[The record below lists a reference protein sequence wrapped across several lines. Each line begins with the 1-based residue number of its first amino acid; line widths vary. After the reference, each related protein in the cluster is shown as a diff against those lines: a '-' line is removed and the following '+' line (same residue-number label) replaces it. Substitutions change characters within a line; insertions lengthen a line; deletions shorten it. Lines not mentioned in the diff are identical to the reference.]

1 MDRKSATQKQKQK
14 QNAQK
19 LAANRK
25 RQSSYYYRQRAAG
38 KKQWKM
44 WATPA
49 QEKILRAVSILVASE
64 EGIKIAGEVLLETVA
79 RLRDGF

>member
-1 MDRKSATQKQKQK
+1 MGRKSATQKQK

-38 KKQWKM
+38 KKQWKT

-49 QEKILRAVSILVASE
+49 QEKIFRAVAVLVASE
-64 EGIKIAGEVLLETVA
+64 EGTKIASSVLLETVT
-79 RLRDGF
+79 RLREKMEE

>member
-1 MDRKSATQKQKQK
+1 MGRNSAAQK

-19 LAANRK
+19 LAAANRK

-38 KKQWKM
+38 KKQWKT

-49 QEKILRAVSILVASE
+49 QEKIFRAVAILVASE
-64 EGIKIAGEVLLETVA
+64 EGTKIAREVLLETVA
-79 RLRDGF
+79 RLREKMEE